1 MQRSDFV
8 ASELTVGERTV
19 ELYFAPF
26 SDEERGGVLVVLHDV
41 TQQRKAEERRRD
53 FVANVS
59 H

>member
-41 TQQRKAEERRRD
+41 T
-53 FVANVS
+53 
-59 H
+59 